1 MDQVKVGNY
10 IAQKRKALGLT
21 QKELAEMILVTDK
34 SISKWERGNG
44 LPDVTRLKP
53 LCDALKVSVNELIS
67 GEDIDGDV
75 LAQKT
80 EENIMNLIKE
90 NETQKKNGVALYI
103 MGGVLAL
110 LAVCLLG
117 ISMEGS
123 SVQSVAFFVDPITL
137 LFILLFVGIGVLISK
152 SRCVKDICI
161 AVQKLSIPSAVFIS
175 LFQAVMVLGNISEVA
190 KLGPALATAFLAMLY
205 GVALYIIATII
216 RTHLE

>member
-67 GEDIDGDV
+67 GEDIDEDV

-123 SVQSVAFFVDPITL
+123 SVQSVAFFVDPITF

-161 AVQKLSIPSAVFIS
+161 TVQKLSIPSAVFIS

-190 KLGPALATAFLAMLY
+190 KLGPALATAFLATLY